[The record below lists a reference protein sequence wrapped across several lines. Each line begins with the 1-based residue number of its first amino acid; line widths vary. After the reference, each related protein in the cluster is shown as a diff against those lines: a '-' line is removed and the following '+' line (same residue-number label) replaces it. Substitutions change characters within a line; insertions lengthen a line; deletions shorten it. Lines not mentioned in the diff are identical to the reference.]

1 MKSNIE
7 MKKALIIDWDSAI
20 FADIIDAFKVHGY
33 EMEAVKWDNG
43 DYEDNPHFS
52 NKLKDKLKECEYEF
66 VFSFNYFPIVSKV
79 CMEERKK
86 YISWVYDS
94 PHITLY
100 SKTIFNECNYV
111 FHFDSATVEEFR
123 GYGVSNIEY
132 LPLAANSER
141 LSRIWKD
148 SASEKEI
155 TFVGSLYEE
164 NLYRQINYLPEYL
177 KGYLEGIMKAQQSV
191 YGYNFLTEMLSSGVM
206 TEIKKYVKFTLGEQF
221 FIEDNK
227 LFSEMFLGK
236 EVTYCERKEILEKL
250 SESYQVDLYTYN
262 SNLKIGKVRNRGYI
276 NYMEDMP
283 RVFKESKINL
293 NISLKTIQTGIPLR
307 VFDVLGAGG
316 FLITNYQSDLL
327 GVFEP
332 GQDLV
337 VYEDSEDLRNKVEF
351 YLKNP
356 EERKRIARNGYEKV
370 KEYHSYKV
378 RVGTI
383 LKNIREKG

>member
-1 MKSNIE
+1 MKR
-7 MKKALIIDWDSAI
+7 ALIVGWGSVI
-20 FADIIDAFKVHGY
+20 FADVIEAFQEYGY
-33 EMEAVKWDNG
+33 DMEEVSWNDG

-52 NKLKDKLKECEYEF
+52 NGLKKKLQQKEYEF
-66 VFSFNYFPIVSKV
+66 VFSFNYFPVVSKV
-79 CMEERKK
+79 CLDEGVK

-100 SKTIFNECNYV
+100 SKTIFNPCNYI

-123 GYGVSNIEY
+123 AYGVSHIEY

-141 LSRIWKD
+141 LSKIRKD

-164 NLYRQINYLPEYL
+164 NLYRQITYLPEYL

-191 YGYNFLTEMLSSGVM
+191 YGYNFLTEMLSSGIM
-206 TEIKKYVKFTLGEQF
+206 AEIKKYVKFTLGEQF

-250 SESYQVDLYTYN
+250 SEDYQVDLYTYN
-262 SNLKIGKVRNRGYI
+262 PNLKIGKVRNRGYI
-276 NYMEDMP
+276 NYVEDMP
-283 RVFKESKINL
+283 RIFKESKINL
-293 NISLKTIQTGIPLR
+293 NMSLKTIQTGIPLR
-307 VFDVLGAGG
+307 VFDVFGAGG

-356 EERKRIARNGYEKV
+356 EERERIAGNGYEKV

-378 RVGTI
+378 RIGTI
-383 LKNIREKG
+383 LENIREKD